1 VYKKTS
7 GFSKPTELS
16 ESELRV
22 AAIGLLSRREYSRH
36 ELYQKLIARTS
47 SETYLLQLLD
57 QLIQSGY
64 QSDQRFTES
73 FLRSRINRG
82 LGQMRIE
89 RELKEKG
96 IDRDL
101 IEQVF
106 QDEIDWFEL
115 AYDCGLRKFRSLD
128 LNDYK
133 ERQKA
138 FRYLAYR
145 GFSMDQIHFA
155 IEHYLELQ
163 KA

>member
-1 VYKKTS
+1 MYKKTS

-64 QSDQRFTES
+64 QSDQRFTET